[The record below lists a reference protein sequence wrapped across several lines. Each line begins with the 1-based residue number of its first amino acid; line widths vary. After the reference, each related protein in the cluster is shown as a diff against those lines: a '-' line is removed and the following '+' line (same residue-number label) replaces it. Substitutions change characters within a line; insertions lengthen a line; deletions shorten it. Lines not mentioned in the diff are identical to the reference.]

1 VTSPVLRIT
10 AGAAQPALRS
20 TVQAEL
26 PKSGTGLA
34 IKSADIARN
43 SASLMPP
50 ASKPAVVRASF
61 EPVVGSA
68 SSGTFSHAADYQTLR
83 GKLEYSASLKQ
94 WKLRYIPIDG
104 RTDRYGGSVILP
116 DSPDLAGFKPGD
128 LVEVRGAMPATRIS
142 SSGFAPQYAPTSIQR
157 QSR

>member
-1 VTSPVLRIT
+1 
-10 AGAAQPALRS
+10 
-20 TVQAEL
+20 
-26 PKSGTGLA
+26 
-34 IKSADIARN
+34 
-43 SASLMPP
+43 MPP
-50 ASKPAVVRASF
+50 ASEPAVVRASF
-61 EPVVGSA
+61 EPAVGS
-68 SSGTFSHAADYQTLR
+68 STSGTYSHAADYQTLR

-116 DSPDLAGFKPGD
+116 ASPDLAGFKPGD